1 MKGNPVVGACAALV
15 IVVSCGGG
23 GGGGNNTGGGT
34 DNGNSWT
41 KLPGTGI
48 STSRGGAALVEL
60 PDGRFGTLGVQNL
73 LLSSD
78 HGASWKA
85 TGPAL
90 PYPPVGLVY
99 SRFRKAFYV
108 WHFDCNFN
116 PSGDPVPSDAIMQLA
131 FDYQTQ

>member
-1 MKGNPVVGACAALV
+1 MAPLYWLLDGD
-15 IVVSCGGG
+15 GGLIRS
-23 GGGGNNTGGGT
+23 T

-60 PDGRFGTLGVQNL
+60 PDGRFGTLGAQNL

-78 HGASWKA
+78 HGASWNA

-131 FDYQTQ
+131 FDYQIQ